1 MTTSSGNTTT
11 EVWTSRKI
19 LAWMQQAFTKAQ
31 LDSPR
36 LLAEM
41 LLAHVLGCERLK
53 LYLDPDRPMS
63 PIERQS
69 LRDLTGRALRHEPV
83 QYLVGEAWFFGLPFR
98 SDKRALIPRPCT
110 QELVSAA
117 LQHHRAVHGPSET
130 SSATKGTGMLL
141 VDLCTGS
148 GCVAIA
154 LAKNLPGA
162 RVVATDLN
170 SDALAL
176 AEENVKRH
184 NMTDRVTLLQGNL
197 LEPLQAFPPTS
208 GESSV
213 DCIVSN
219 PPYVPDHEW
228 PDQVDKNVRDHEP
241 HLALRAGPDGLQF
254 VRPLLSG
261 APALLKPGGLLAIEV
276 AAAHARVVEQL
287 AKDHPL
293 LEHVRVITDEDGLL
307 RVVAA
312 TRKGNAAG

>member
-1 MTTSSGNTTT
+1 MSSSTSQT
-11 EVWTSRKI
+11 WTSRTI
-19 LAWMQQAFTKAQ
+19 LAWMQQAFAKAQ

-63 PIERQS
+63 PLERAT
-69 LRDLTGRALRHEPV
+69 LRDLTSRALKHEPV
-83 QYLVGEAWFFGLPFR
+83 QYLVGEAWFFGLPLH

-130 SSATKGTGMLL
+130 SSQSKGTGMLL
-141 VDLCTGS
+141 ADICTGS
-148 GCVAIA
+148 GAIAVA

-162 RVVATDLN
+162 RIVATDI
-170 SDALAL
+170 SQDALDL
-176 AEENVKRH
+176 ASKNVQRH
-184 NMTDRVTLLQGNL
+184 NVQDRVTLLQGNL
-197 LEPLQAFPPTS
+197 LDPLRAFPPAM
-208 GESSV
+208 GEASF

-241 HLALRAGPDGLQF
+241 HLALRAGPDGLAF
-254 VRPLLSG
+254 LSPLLRDC
-261 APALLKPGGLLAIEV
+261 PAFVKPGGLLAFEV
-276 AAAHARVVEQL
+276 AAAHARVVEQM

-293 LEHVRVITDEDGLL
+293 LEHVRVVTDEDGLL

-312 TRKGNAAG
+312 TRKRT